1 MFFLTLFFNFKLF
14 LLQVLCLICNI
25 EAMIKIVRNVLLII
39 CCILFHVQTKAQTG
53 DDSLTHVL
61 IKKHIAYNMAKP
73 FSQGYRIQLY
83 FGSQR
88 DKAYELRTEF
98 IKLYPQTAAYVLYQ
112 QPNFKLRVGDFRT
125 RLDAQKSLKELQ
137 AYYPSAFLV
146 KDDIKLKMDE

>member
-1 MFFLTLFFNFKLF
+1 
-14 LLQVLCLICNI
+14 
-25 EAMIKIVRNVLLII
+25 MIKIVKNVLLII

-137 AYYPSAFLV
+137 AFYPSAFLV